1 MTVVFLPTLEPNT
14 PLTYV
19 FTAGEDI
26 AAKSPVCKSGADHS
40 ILLASNTDWNRMPAF
55 GVAVQSRVKGQAIEV
70 VQFGEVENIQRDT
83 DFDYDDLVFVGV
95 DGKATRAP
103 LAPPQI
109 VQSIGRAKN
118 ASDVILLINQT
129 AVEID

>member
-19 FTAGEDI
+19 HTTGEDI
-26 AAKSPVCKSGADHS
+26 AAKSLVCKSEADHT
-40 ILLASNTDWNRMPAF
+40 ILLASNTDWTRMPAF

-70 VQFGEVENIQRDT
+70 VTFGEAENLQRDA
-83 DFDYDDLVFVGV
+83 DFNFDDLVFVGV
-95 DGKATRAP
+95 NGKATRAP
-103 LAPPQI
+103 LAPPKI

>member
-19 FTAGEDI
+19 FTAGEYI
-26 AAKSPVCKSGADHS
+26 AAKSLVCKSEMDHS
-40 ILLASNTDWNRMPAF
+40 ILLASNTDWTRMPAF
-55 GVAVQSRVKGQAIEV
+55 GVATQSRAKGQAIEV
-70 VQFGEVENIQRDT
+70 VQFGEVENIQRDA
-83 DFDYDDLVFVGV
+83 DFDFDDLVFVGV
-95 DGKATRAP
+95 DGKATKA
-103 LAPPQI
+103 LVPPKI